1 MEDGFSS
8 NSFSSGVGAI
18 DAEHRVQMG
27 LVVALADAIREGQE
41 KSDRDRLLGKLVAFT
56 KAHFGAE
63 QRLMQGYGYPEHRA
77 HRREHEELIAR
88 IEALRQTCDAG
99 DDAVTLR
106 AIGQMEAWLL
116 DHIRSSDDRLGR
128 YLADRAPAEST

>member
-8 NSFSSGVGAI
+8 KSFTSGVGPI

-27 LVVALADAIREGQE
+27 LVLALADAIREGRE
-41 KSDRDRLLGKLVAFT
+41 KTDRDRLLGELIAFT
-56 KAHFGAE
+56 KQHFGAE
-63 QRLMQGYGYPEHRA
+63 QRLMQRHRYPEHRA
-77 HRREHEELIAR
+77 HQREHDELIAR
-88 IEALRQTCDAG
+88 IETLQDTCDAG

-116 DHIRSSDDRLGR
+116 DHIHGSDDRLGR
-128 YLADRAPAEST
+128 YLADRAPAEPV